1 MINKTIAGMTHY
13 DVQMRRRNRVV
24 EDARA
29 HRRFIVKKG
38 DVELTSTPRGVRS
51 GCYVGVDG
59 DRPSKIIDAYV
70 HEIDP
75 SAVSTIHRHTW
86 DAVIVIL
93 EGRGWVEVNGIRYDY
108 RPWDTIYLPSWSWHR
123 HGNDGTKTAR
133 FMSFSTEP
141 TAALL
146 GPTQLND
153 AGHTPF
159 ADLPGPPPTDASV
172 RGGDPYS
179 RRIRRLAERETEF
192 RASRVHVAYDDLTL
206 LVNPKGTRS
215 TFMCDDYLGN
225 KTSGIT
231 VAMNQIAPGKWQ
243 KKHRH
248 GGEAWLLALEGRGHS
263 VIDGQR
269 VDWEEGDLV
278 IIDHFAWHQ
287 HFNSDPELTAR
298 LVRVHNVAGVIDAI
312 RGVLDPL
319 SLSEEE
325 QNSEPD
331 VATVIWPPDRRPE

>member
-1 MINKTIAGMTHY
+1 MLNKTIAGLTHY
-13 DVQMRRRNRVV
+13 DVQMRRRSQVV

-29 HRRFIVKKG
+29 HRKYIVKRD
-38 DVELTSTPRGVRS
+38 DVEMHETPRGIRS
-51 GCYVGVDG
+51 GCYIGVDA
-59 DRPSKIIDAYV
+59 DRPSKIIDAYI

-75 SAVSTIHRHTW
+75 GVVSTIHRHTW
-86 DAVIVIL
+86 DAVLVVV
-93 EGRGWVEVNGIRYDY
+93 EGHGWTEVDGVRYDY
-108 RPWDTIYLPSWSWHR
+108 RPWDTIYLPAWSWHR
-123 HGNDGTKTAR
+123 HGNDGAKTAR
-133 FMSFSTEP
+133 FLSFSTEP
-141 TAALL
+141 TSALL
-146 GPTQLND
+146 GATQLND
-153 AGHTPF
+153 AGHTPYGEL
-159 ADLPGPPPTDASV
+159 AAPPATDAAI

-179 RRIRRLAERETEF
+179 RRIRRLAEREAAF
-192 RASRVHVAYDDLTL
+192 RAGRIHVAYDDLTL

-269 VDWEEGDLV
+269 IDWETGDLV
-278 IIDHFAWHQ
+278 VIDHFAWHQ

-298 LVRVHNVAGVIDAI
+298 LVRVHNVAGVIDAV

-319 SLSEEE
+319 ALSEEE
-325 QNSEPD
+325 PNSEPD
-331 VATVIWPPDRRPE
+331 VTTVIWPPDRRPE

>member
-1 MINKTIAGMTHY
+1 MISKTVAGLTHY
-13 DVQMRRRNRVV
+13 DVQMRRRRQVV

-29 HRRFIVKKG
+29 QRKYIVKR
-38 DVELTSTPRGVRS
+38 DEVELVPTPRGIRT

-75 SAVSTIHRHTW
+75 GVVSTIHRHTW
-86 DAVIVIL
+86 DAVMVVVA
-93 EGRGWVEVNGIRYDY
+93 GRGWTEVDGVRIDY
-108 RPWDTIYLPSWSWHR
+108 KPWDTIYLPAWSWHR
-123 HGNDGTKTAR
+123 QGNDGPRTAR
-133 FMSFSTEP
+133 YYTFSTEP
-141 TAALL
+141 TAGLL
-146 GPTQLND
+146 GATQLND
-153 AGHTPF
+153 AGRTPY
-159 ADLPGPPPTDASV
+159 ADLPSAPATDPAI

-179 RRIRRLAERETEF
+179 RRIRRLAEREAAF
-192 RASRVHVAYDDLTL
+192 RATRIHVAYDDLTL

-215 TFMCDDYLGN
+215 TFMCDEYLGN

-263 VIDGQR
+263 VIDEQR
-269 VDWEEGDLV
+269 IDWEEGDLV
-278 IIDHFAWHQ
+278 VIDHYAWHQ

-298 LVRVHNVAGVIDAI
+298 LVRVHNVAGVIDAV

-325 QNSEPD
+325 PNSEPD
-331 VATVIWPPDRRPE
+331 VTTIAWPPDRRPE

>member
-1 MINKTIAGMTHY
+1 MINRTVAGLTHY
-13 DVQMRRRNRVV
+13 DVQMRRRRQVV

-29 HRRFIVKKG
+29 QRKYIVKRG
-38 DVELTSTPRGVRS
+38 DVELVETPRGIRT

-70 HEIDP
+70 HEVDP
-75 SAVSTIHRHTW
+75 GVTSTIHRHTW
-86 DAVIVIL
+86 DAVMVVVA
-93 EGRGWVEVNGIRYDY
+93 GHGWTEVNGVRYDY
-108 RPWDTIYLPSWSWHR
+108 KPWDTIYLPAWSWHR
-123 HGNDGTKTAR
+123 QGNDGTTTAR
-133 FMSFSTEP
+133 YYSFSTEP

-146 GPTQLND
+146 GPTQIND
-153 AGHTPF
+153 AGHAPYDT
-159 ADLPGPPPTDASV
+159 LPGPPASDAAV

-179 RRIRRLAERETEF
+179 RRIRRLAEREAEF
-192 RASRVHVAYDDLTL
+192 RESRIMVAYDDLTL

-215 TFMCDDYLGN
+215 TFMCDAYLGN
-225 KTSGIT
+225 TTSGLT

-263 VIDGQR
+263 VIDEQR
-269 VDWEEGDLV
+269 FDWEAGDLV
-278 IIDHFAWHQ
+278 IVDHFAWHQ

-298 LVRVHNVAGVIDAI
+298 LVRVHNVAGVIDAV

-319 SLSEEE
+319 VLSEEE
-325 QNSEPD
+325 PNSEPD
-331 VATVIWPPDRRPE
+331 VTAVVWPPDRRPE